1 MDRDTPMAE
10 MISIE
15 VAFALPEKQAIV
27 SVTIADGATVG
38 EAIAESAICAEFPAV
53 DIDSLQAGVWG
64 HPVERSACVRN
75 GDRVELYRP
84 LLRDP
89 RDARRELAQ
98 SGLTMREQ
106 AD

>member
-64 HPVERSACVRN
+64 HPVERSVGVRN

-89 RDARRELAQ
+89 RDARRELAK